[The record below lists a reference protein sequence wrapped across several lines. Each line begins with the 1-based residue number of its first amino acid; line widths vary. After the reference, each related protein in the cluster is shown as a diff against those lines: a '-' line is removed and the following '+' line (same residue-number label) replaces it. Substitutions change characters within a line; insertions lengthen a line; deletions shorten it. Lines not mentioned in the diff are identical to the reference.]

1 MNLYTMVDT
10 PETTNAAASSK
21 TNTQLTGRV
30 KWFNNKAG
38 YGFITVSDEGDYS
51 GKDVFVHHSVI
62 HTSTEQYK
70 YLVQGEYVDFSLQLC
85 ENDDHEYQASGVRGI
100 KNGKLMCETRNENRT
115 RDSEN
120 VDGNSVT
127 RTRQT
132 RRPSNQGQG
141 QSTSAV
147 PRKFSRVAV
156 HVRGT
161 GPREGEEWM
170 LVRKNRRGPT
180 RGPTTNR
187 SRSDETEDQE

>member
-1 MNLYTMVDT
+1 MVDT
-10 PETTNAAASSK
+10 PETTNAAASSN

-38 YGFITVSDEGDYS
+38 YGFITVSDEGEFS

-85 ENDDHEYQASGVRGI
+85 ENEDHEYQASGVRGI

-115 RDSEN
+115 RDTDSS
-120 VDGNSVT
+120 DTTTVT
-127 RTRQT
+127 RSRQT
-132 RRPSNQGQG
+132 RRPTTQGQG
-141 QSTSAV
+141 QGQTTTA

-180 RGPTTNR
+180 RGPTSTRGR
-187 SRSDETEDQE
+187 SEETDDQE